1 MKCLHHFER
10 AGTED
15 LGERT
20 LTHLSCTKCFK
31 KRTVNRKKPRYVAL
45 DAPGKSKVKRVQK
58 LSKTFLIQR
67 RRQRKAIKPLSD
79 KRKAKNTEYS
89 KVRKKFLETHPFCK
103 VCFFAESTQIH
114 HQRGKEGPW
123 LTDTSEFLAICG
135 ECHDRIESNRE
146 WAAEQGYLKLR
157 LTTDQ
162 LNDRYEH

>member
-20 LTHLSCTKCFK
+20 LTHLSCTKCPK
-31 KRTVNRKKPRYVAL
+31 KRTVNRKKPRYVAQ
-45 DAPGKSKVKRVQK
+45 DAPRKSKVKRVPK
-58 LSKTFLIQR
+58 LSKTLQNPR
-67 RRQRKAIKPLSD
+67 KRQRKAIKPVSD
-79 KRKAKNTEYS
+79 KRKDQNAEYS
-89 KVRKKFLETHPFCK
+89 VLRLAFLEQHPLCQ
-103 VCFFAESTQIH
+103 VCLSEEANQIH

-123 LTDTSEFLAICG
+123 LTDTSEFLTICG
-135 ECHDRIESNRE
+135 ECHDRIENNRE

-162 LNDRYEH
+162 LKKQYT